1 MQSRED
7 LHKLV
12 DSLPEPAIEA
22 ANRFLSTLQVWPPRP
37 PKDADKKITM
47 IETRTAA
54 GTKAGFSRWDG
65 ETYVVGTYRHVRG
78 HELEIVESIR
88 VQGEHLTVVA
98 NRVACGGGDPQLLAA
113 LEQPPFVRR

>member
-1 MQSRED
+1 MQSREE

-12 DSLPEPAIEA
+12 DSLPEASIEA
-22 ANRFLSTLQVWPPRP
+22 AHRFLSALQVWPPRP

-65 ETYVVGTYRHVRG
+65 ETYVVGTYRHVGG
-78 HELEIVESIR
+78 HQLEIVESSR
-88 VQGEHLTVVA
+88 VEGEHLIYKVEITGP
-98 NRVACGGGDPQLLAA
+98 GGKREDR
-113 LEQPPFVRR
+113 EIRFDVR

>member
-12 DSLPEPAIEA
+12 DSLPEPAIEVA
-22 ANRFLSTLQVWPPRP
+22 HRFLSNLQVWPPRP
-37 PKDADKKITM
+37 PKDAEKKITM
-47 IETRTAA
+47 TEIRTAA

-88 VQGEHLTVVA
+88 VQDEHLIYKVEITGP
-98 NRVACGGGDPQLLAA
+98 GGKH
-113 LEQPPFVRR
+113 EEREVTFEVR

>member
-12 DSLPEPAIEA
+12 DSLPEPAIEVA
-22 ANRFLSTLQVWPPRP
+22 HRFLSNLQVWPPRP

-47 IETRTAA
+47 IKTRTAA

-65 ETYVVGTYRHVRG
+65 DTYLVGTYRQVGG
-78 HELEIVESIR
+78 HELEIVQSMR
-88 VQGEHLTVVA
+88 VQGEHLIYKHEITGP
-98 NRVACGGGDPQLLAA
+98 GGKR
-113 LEQPPFVRR
+113 EEREVTFEVRDE